1 MSILHGWQTA
11 SESRHARAHLSPRNN
26 SSVSSHRNV
35 FPQDAR
41 VIDVEG
47 DLFCFTCR
55 SDVTHAREMGDV
67 KLLPLNVYLERCRLH
82 FLPRG
87 KTQWDTNSRNL
98 VVPAPTCKLRKKKK
112 REELYHLD
120 RDNVTF
126 RGLKIDYCRF
136 SSGSQETRII
146 QAI

>member
-98 VVPAPTCKLRKKKK
+98 VVPAPTCKLRKKKNARSCIIWTVTTLRFVVLKLITVVFLLDHK
-112 REELYHLD
+112 RHE
-120 RDNVTF
+120 
-126 RGLKIDYCRF
+126 
-136 SSGSQETRII
+136 
-146 QAI
+146 